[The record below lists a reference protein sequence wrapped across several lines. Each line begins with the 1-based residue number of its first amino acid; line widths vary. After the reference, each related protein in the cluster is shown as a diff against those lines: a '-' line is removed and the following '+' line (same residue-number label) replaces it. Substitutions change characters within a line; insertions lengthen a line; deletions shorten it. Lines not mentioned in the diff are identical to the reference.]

1 MAFAAVPSLYK
12 ALQVAG
18 ALYLLFIAYRLWTS
32 APKPL
37 IVDTSAV
44 KPASRSRAFLLGLL
58 TQLSNPKTAIVYAS
72 VISAARLGAPSMVTA
87 AILVA
92 AIFAIEFGW
101 YAIVAVAFS
110 TGRARDAYLRGKSWI
125 DRLAAG
131 AMGLL
136 GMKILAEIRAN

>member
-1 MAFAAVPSLYK
+1 VPSLYK
-12 ALQVAG
+12 ALQLAG
-18 ALYLLFIAYRLWTS
+18 AFYLLFIAYKLWTS

-37 IVDTSAV
+37 VVDGSAV
-44 KPASRSRAFLLGLL
+44 KPQSRPRAFLLGLL

-72 VISAARLGAPSMVTA
+72 VISAARPETPS
-87 AILVA
+87 AIMATVLVG

-101 YAIVAVAFS
+101 YAVVAIAFS
-110 TGRARDAYLRGKSWI
+110 TGRARHAYVWSKSWI

-136 GMKILAEIRAN
+136 GIKILAELRPG